1 MAEPFHGTDLYDVD
15 SMLEEDERLVRDNVA
30 RWVDER
36 FLPIVTEHY
45 RKGTFPIELS
55 KELGEMGLLGTSLTG
70 YGCPGLSG
78 TIYGLAMQELER
90 GDSGLRSFASVQGS
104 LAMFPIWKYGSE
116 MLKERYLPKM
126 AAGELI
132 GCFGLTEPDH
142 GSDPG
147 GMVTRA
153 KKDGDHYVLSGEK
166 LWITNGSVS
175 DLAIVWAK
183 VDGDEPK
190 DVRGF
195 VVEKGL
201 NGFTSYDVEGKF
213 SLRASVTSGLV
224 MDEVRVPADHMLE
237 GVAGM
242 RGPLSC
248 LNQARYGIAWGAVG
262 SAIATYKCAL
272 DYSRERIQFGRPIA
286 GFQLVQAKL
295 AEMIS
300 EIIKA
305 PTRSKAC
312 CSMAAYR
319 RISSCRPAPG
329 STSAPLR
336 TDVIAAAAPVIQDLI
351 VCGHDRDEVGVL
363 AWPALAGC
371 RDLAGATEAADI
383 AALIQDPKVRA
394 HLMQSLAAFN
404 RQAGGSSRR
413 VKRVMLMEEPP
424 QIDANEVTDKGYI
437 NQRATLA
444 RRAHLVQQ
452 LFADPPSDHV
462 MVVG

>member
-15 SMLEEDERLVRDNVA
+15 SMLEEDERMVRDNVA

-55 KELGEMGLLGTSLTG
+55 KELGEMGLLGTSLSG

-183 VDGDEPK
+183 VDGNEPK

-201 NGFTSYDVEGKF
+201 KGFTSYDVEGKF

-224 MDEVRVPADHMLE
+224 FDEVRVPADHMLE
-237 GVAGM
+237 GVSGM

-272 DYSRERIQFGRPIA
+272 DYSRERVQFGRPIA

-305 PTRSKAC
+305 QLLVVQLGRLKDAGKHTHVQVSVAKRNNVR
-312 CSMAAYR
+312 MALETARVARDILGANGIADEYPVFR
-319 RISSCRPAPG
+319 HMANLESVYTYEGTHDIH
-329 STSAPLR
+329 TL
-336 TDVIAAAAPVIQDLI
+336 VI
-351 VCGHDRDEVGVL
+351 GREVTG
-363 AWPALAGC
+363 
-371 RDLAGATEAADI
+371 
-383 AALIQDPKVRA
+383 
-394 HLMQSLAAFN
+394 LAAF
-404 RQAGGSSRR
+404 S
-413 VKRVMLMEEPP
+413 
-424 QIDANEVTDKGYI
+424 
-437 NQRATLA
+437 
-444 RRAHLVQQ
+444 
-452 LFADPPSDHV
+452 
-462 MVVG
+462 